1 VTFEAF
7 GDSIILKERIC
18 AFSGLR
24 TENQG
29 KFINDFNKSILTDD
43 FGDFC
48 QLISSLVSKSVQD
61 LKFLIFSARRLNLN
75 NIIMEDGAVVDLK
88 YLREWLDGTI
98 LEVVSYLNF
107 PNVLLLHFLLRI
119 NYRKATKNLQLKFKL
134 PALYFPVI
142 MPGGNRTVRGI
153 IIGRPECP

>member
-61 LKFLIFSARRLNLN
+61 LKFLIFRARRLNLK
-75 NIIMEDGAVVDLK
+75 NILMEDGAVVDLK

-142 MPGGNRTVRGI
+142 MPGA
-153 IIGRPECP
+153 IGLSEV